1 MGDGLEA
8 AAAERAALRA
18 YTAGELTALDAAEQA
33 QLPVSGFLDLVERM
47 QAADAAMAGAGD
59 DVGEPPD
66 ISVVIPMFNEE
77 GNLVPLLAELVPAL
91 ESIGTYEVVFIDDCS
106 TDRSREIVLEQRA
119 INPNVKLVELA
130 RNFGHQGALSAG
142 FDHAIGKAVVLMDA
156 DLQDPPSVLPEMAAR
171 WREGYEVVYAVR
183 EKRKEGPILRASFY
197 VFYRLLQRISE
208 IELPL
213 DSGDFCLMDRKVV
226 DAIRDLPEANRFL
239 RGLRG
244 WVGFRQIGVTYER
257 AARLTGETKY
267 SIRSRVRFAIDGL
280 LSFSDVP
287 LRLASFA
294 GFLTTLAAVLYLLV
308 AVVAYLVGGEVV
320 KGWTSI
326 IFVQLILGGVMLM
339 ILGVVGEYVSRIYQE
354 TKRRPPYVL
363 RSTHGARRVDRG
375 PRG

>member
-1 MGDGLEA
+1 MGDGREA
-8 AAAERAALRA
+8 AAAERSALRA
-18 YTAGELTALDAAEQA
+18 FASGELGVIDAAEQA
-33 QLPVSGFLDLVERM
+33 DCSVSDFLDLWERVQVVE
-47 QAADAAMAGAGD
+47 AAHLAEDPGD
-59 DVGEPPD
+59 VPE
-66 ISVVIPMFNEE
+66 ISVVVPMYNEE
-77 GNLVPLLAELVPAL
+77 GNLVPLLAELVPVL

-106 TDRSREIVLEQRA
+106 TDGSRQVVLDQRA
-119 INPNVKLVELA
+119 LNPSIKLVELA

-142 FDHAIGKAVVLMDA
+142 FDHATGNAVVLMDA
-156 DLQDPPSVLPEMAAR
+156 DLQDPPSVLVEMVER

-183 EKRKEGPILRASFY
+183 EKRKEGPVLRASFY
-197 VFYRLLQRISE
+197 LFYRILQRISE

-213 DSGDFCLMDRKVV
+213 DSGDFCLMDRRVI

-257 AARLTGETKY
+257 GARLTGETKY

-294 GFLTTLAAVLYLLV
+294 GFITTLAAVIYLLV

-326 IFVQLILGGVMLM
+326 IFVQLVVGGVMLM

-363 RSTHGARRVDRG
+363 RGTHGARHVDRG
-375 PRG
+375 RRG